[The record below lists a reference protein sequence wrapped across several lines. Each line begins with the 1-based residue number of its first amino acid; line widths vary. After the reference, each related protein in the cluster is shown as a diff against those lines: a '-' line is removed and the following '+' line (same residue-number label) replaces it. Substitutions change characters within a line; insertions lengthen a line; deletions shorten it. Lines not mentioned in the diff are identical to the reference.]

1 MTSGEQMA
9 TGTSPQ
15 TAAAGD
21 QADIVL
27 SSQVRQTRTWRPN
40 IGIALLRLLV
50 VVILLAIWQLI
61 SGHLIPDF
69 AISKPTEV
77 AHALVSYLGSA
88 QAWIDIRITL
98 IELLLG
104 YIFGVVGGIA
114 IGVILA
120 TWRIGARI
128 FEPMITAINGIPKV
142 ALAPLFLIMLGLGIW
157 SKVAIAAMT
166 VFFVMFY
173 NMYYGVQNLNRNL
186 INVLVLMGGSKLD
199 VFRSVILPGS
209 MPSLIAGLKAGV
221 PFALI
226 GVIVGEFIA
235 SDQGV
240 GYYINTQTQQ
250 FNAGGTFA
258 GIVVLVV
265 IALILNSIVGV
276 GERFALRW
284 RQV

>member
-1 MTSGEQMA
+1 MA

-50 VVILLAIWQLI
+50 VVILLAIWQFI
-61 SGHLIPDF
+61 SGRLIPDF

-88 QAWIDIRITL
+88 EAWQDIRVTL

-157 SKVAIAAMT
+157 SKVAIASMT

-186 INVLVLMGGSKLD
+186 INVLVLMGGSRLD

-209 MPSLIAGLKAGV
+209 MPSIIAGLKAGV

-240 GYYINTQTQQ
+240 GYYINNQTQE

-258 GIVVLVV
+258 GIVLLVI
-265 IALILNSIVGV
+265 IALILNSLVGL
-276 GERFALRW
+276 GERYALKWQRAGG
-284 RQV
+284 

>member
-1 MTSGEQMA
+1 MA
-9 TGTSPQ
+9 TGTSSQ

-21 QADIVL
+21 QADLVL

-40 IGIALLRLLV
+40 VGIALLRLLV
-50 VVILLAIWQLI
+50 VVILLGIWQLI

-77 AHALVSYLGSA
+77 AQSLVTYLGSSG
-88 QAWIDIRITL
+88 AWADIRITL

-104 YIFGVVGGIA
+104 YIFGVLGGIA
-114 IGVILA
+114 VGVTLA
-120 TWRIGARI
+120 TWRIGARV

-157 SKVAIAAMT
+157 SKVAIASMT

-186 INVLVLMGGSKLD
+186 IQVIVLMGASKLD
-199 VFRSVILPGS
+199 IFRSVILPGS
-209 MPSLIAGLKAGV
+209 MPSIIAGLKAGV

-258 GIVVLVV
+258 GILVLV
-265 IALILNSIVGV
+265 IITLILNSLVGV
-276 GERFALRW
+276 GERWALRW
-284 RQV
+284 RQP

>member
-1 MTSGEQMA
+1 MA
-9 TGTSPQ
+9 TGTSSQ

-21 QADIVL
+21 QADLVL

-40 IGIALLRLLV
+40 VGIALLRLLV
-50 VVILLAIWQLI
+50 VVILLGIWQLV
-61 SGHLIPDF
+61 SGRLIPDF

-77 AHALVSYLGSA
+77 AHSLVTYLGSSG
-88 QAWIDIRITL
+88 AWADIKITL

-104 YIFGVVGGIA
+104 YIFGVLGGIA
-114 IGVILA
+114 VGVALA
-120 TWRIGARI
+120 TWRIGARV

-157 SKVAIAAMT
+157 SKVAIASMT

-186 INVLVLMGGSKLD
+186 INVIVLMGGSKLD

-209 MPSLIAGLKAGV
+209 MPSIIAGLKAGV

-258 GIVVLVV
+258 GILVLV
-265 IALILNSIVGV
+265 IITLILNALVGV

-284 RQV
+284 REP

>member
-1 MTSGEQMA
+1 MA
-9 TGTSPQ
+9 TGTSSQ
-15 TAAAGD
+15 TATAGD
-21 QADIVL
+21 QADLVL

-50 VVILLAIWQLI
+50 VVILLVIWQVI
-61 SGHLIPDF
+61 SGPLIPDF

-77 AHALVSYLGSA
+77 AHSLVSYLGSPS
-88 QAWIDIRITL
+88 AWVDIRITL
-98 IELLLG
+98 LELLLG
-104 YIFGVVGGIA
+104 YIFGVVGGIVV
-114 IGVILA
+114 GVVLA
-120 TWRIGARI
+120 TWRVGARI

-157 SKVAIAAMT
+157 SKVAIASMT

-173 NMYYGVQNLNRNL
+173 NMYYGVQGLNRNL
-186 INVLVLMGGSKLD
+186 INVLVLMGGSRLD
-199 VFRSVILPGS
+199 IFRSVILPGS
-209 MPSLIAGLKAGV
+209 MPSIIAGLKAGV

-258 GIVVLVV
+258 GIVVLV
-265 IALILNSIVGV
+265 IITLILNAIVSL

-284 RQV
+284 RQT

>member
-1 MTSGEQMA
+1 MA
-9 TGTSPQ
+9 TETSPQ
-15 TAAAGD
+15 SATAGD

-27 SSQVRQTRTWRPN
+27 SSQIKRTRNWRPN
-40 IGIALLRLLV
+40 FGIAALRLLV

-77 AHALVSYLGSA
+77 ARALGSYLGSA
-88 QAWIDIRITL
+88 TAWQDIRITL
-98 IELLLG
+98 VELLLG

-114 IGVILA
+114 IGVVLA
-120 TWRIGARI
+120 TWRLGARI

-173 NMYYGVQNLNRNL
+173 NMYYGVQNLNKNL
-186 INVLVLMGGSKLD
+186 INVLVLMGANRVD
-199 VFRSVILPGS
+199 IFRKVILPGS
-209 MPSLIAGLKAGV
+209 MPSIIAGLKSGV

-250 FNAGGTFA
+250 FDAGGTFA
-258 GIVVLVV
+258 GIVVLV
-265 IALILNSIVGV
+265 IITLILNGLVSI

>member
-1 MTSGEQMA
+1 MA
-9 TGTSPQ
+9 TGTSSQ

-21 QADIVL
+21 QADLVL

-40 IGIALLRLLV
+40 VGIALLRLLV
-50 VVILLAIWQLI
+50 VVILLGIWQLV
-61 SGHLIPDF
+61 SGPLIPDF

-77 AHALVSYLGSA
+77 AHSLVTYLGSSG
-88 QAWIDIRITL
+88 AWADIKITL

-104 YIFGVVGGIA
+104 YIFGVLGGIA
-114 IGVILA
+114 VGVALA
-120 TWRIGARI
+120 TWRIGARV

-142 ALAPLFLIMLGLGIW
+142 ALAPLFLIMLGLGVW
-157 SKVAIAAMT
+157 SKVAIASMT

-186 INVLVLMGGSKLD
+186 INVIVLMGGSKLD

-209 MPSLIAGLKAGV
+209 MPSIIAGLKAGV

-258 GIVVLVV
+258 GILVLV
-265 IALILNSIVGV
+265 IITLILNALVGV

-284 RQV
+284 REP